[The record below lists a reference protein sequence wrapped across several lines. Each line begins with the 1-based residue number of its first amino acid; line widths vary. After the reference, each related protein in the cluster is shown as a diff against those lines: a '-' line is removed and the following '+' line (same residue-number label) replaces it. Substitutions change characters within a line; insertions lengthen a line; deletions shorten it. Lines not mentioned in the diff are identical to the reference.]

1 MDSRINITIPKLNKL
16 ILNSISGL
24 LLGSIGVLFIHQNS
38 ISNIFNY
45 IVISYIFIILIIGST
60 ISLLEENIIVIKKYS
75 LFVFW
80 ILFYNI
86 FISFLLI
93 LFLIAVFISNNLNDI
108 IIILF
113 MTFFSLLE
121 SFLYSVF
128 NIKKVYIFY
137 KSQDYNESN
146 RLLN

>member
-1 MDSRINITIPKLNKL
+1 MNSRINITIPKLNKL

-45 IVISYIFIILIIGST
+45 IVISYILIILIIGST
-60 ISLLEENIIVIKKYS
+60 LSLLEENIIVIKKYS

-93 LFLIAVFISNNLNDI
+93 LFLISVFISNNLNDM

-121 SFLYSVF
+121 SFLYSVY
-128 NIKKVYIFY
+128 NIKKIYIFY
-137 KSQDYNESN
+137 KSQDYNESS

>member
-1 MDSRINITIPKLNKL
+1 
-16 ILNSISGL
+16 
-24 LLGSIGVLFIHQNS
+24 VFLFIHQNS

-60 ISLLEENIIVIKKYS
+60 LSLLEENIIVIKKYS

-93 LFLIAVFISNNLNDI
+93 LFLIAVFISNNLNDMI
-108 IIILF
+108 TILF
-113 MTFFSLLE
+113 MTFLSLLE
-121 SFLYSVF
+121 SFLYSVY

-137 KSQDYNESN
+137 KSQNYNESS